1 MIFDASGS
9 RLLDG
14 AMSTLAQLTS
24 DVARYSAEWWR
35 DLAIRLSLSVAIA
48 IVVTLLLRAW
58 VRRTEAR
65 ANEAADDSMEGPR
78 RRRIATIAGL
88 ISATLQVIVWIV
100 ILFYVLAAFGVPLGP
115 LFASAGIAGV
125 ALGFGAQTLVKDTL
139 AGLFIAL
146 EGQFDIGDVID
157 LQTEGGPVS
166 GTIEGLTL
174 RITSVRQY
182 DGTLS
187 IVPNGSIQVT
197 SNKTR
202 GWGRAIVDVRVALTE
217 DPDRVRDTLEQ
228 LLQELAAD
236 EPLRGWLREAPT
248 VLGVVQLTDVAQVE
262 RVVAQTTPGNR
273 LEAERFIRERIT
285 ARITEQGIKVPPV
298 PGAFG
303 AAGETGVGL

>member
-1 MIFDASGS
+1 M
-9 RLLDG
+9 
-14 AMSTLAQLTS
+14 LAQAS
-24 DVARYSAEWWR
+24 IDAARYSSEWWR
-35 DLAIRLSLSVAIA
+35 DLGIRLGLAVALALIA
-48 IVVTLLLRAW
+48 TFLLRAW
-58 VRRTEAR
+58 VRRCERRAEAV
-65 ANEAADDSMEGPR
+65 ADDSMEGPR
-78 RRRIATIAGL
+78 RRRLATIAGL
-88 ISATLQVIVWIV
+88 VSATLQVIIWIV
-100 ILFYVLAAFGVPLGP
+100 IGFYLLAAFGVPLGP

-202 GWGRAIVDVRVALTE
+202 GWGRAIVDVRVALAE
-217 DPDRVRDTLEQ
+217 DPDRVRQALDDLLAQ
-228 LLQELAAD
+228 LANE
-236 EPLRGWLREAPT
+236 EPLRAWLREAPS
-248 VLGVVQLTDVAQVE
+248 VLGVVQLTDIAQVV
-262 RVVAQTTPGNR
+262 RVVAQTRPGNR
-273 LEAERFIRERIT
+273 LEAERFLRERIT
-285 ARITEQGIKVPPV
+285 ARITEQDIKVPPV
-298 PGAFG
+298 PGAVG
-303 AAGETGVGL
+303 QTGGSGVGL

>member
-1 MIFDASGS
+1 
-9 RLLDG
+9 
-14 AMSTLAQLTS
+14 MSTLAQLTS

>member
-1 MIFDASGS
+1 
-9 RLLDG
+9 
-14 AMSTLAQLTS
+14 MSTLAQVTE
-24 DVARYSAEWWR
+24 VARYSGEWWR
-35 DLAIRLSLSVAIA
+35 DLGIKLGLSLATAIA
-48 IVVTLLLRAW
+48 ITLVLRAW
-58 VRRTEAR
+58 VRRTDHR
-65 ANEAADDSMEGPR
+65 AKDAADDSLEGPR

-88 ISATLQVIVWIV
+88 VSATLQVIVWIM
-100 ILFYVLAAFGVPLGP
+100 IGFYLLAAFGVPLGP

-139 AGLFIAL
+139 AGLFIAM

-166 GTIEGLTL
+166 GTIEALTL

-217 DPDRVRDTLEQ
+217 DPDRVRQALDG
-228 LLQELAAD
+228 LLTGFASD
-236 EPLRGWLREAPT
+236 EPLRSWLREAPS
-248 VLGVVQLTDVAQVE
+248 VLGVVQLTDSAQVV
-262 RVVAQTTPGNR
+262 RIVAQTTPGNR
-273 LEAERFIRERIT
+273 LDAERFLRERIS
-285 ARITEQGIKVPPV
+285 AGITEEGIKVPPV
-298 PGAFG
+298 PGLYSG
-303 AAGETGVGL
+303 SGGTGVGL

>member
-1 MIFDASGS
+1 M
-9 RLLDG
+9 
-14 AMSTLAQLTS
+14 LAQAS
-24 DVARYSAEWWR
+24 IDAARYSTEWWR
-35 DLAIRLSLSVAIA
+35 DLGIRLGLAVALVLIA
-48 IVVTLLLRAW
+48 TFLLRAW
-58 VRRTEAR
+58 VRRCERRAEAV
-65 ANEAADDSMEGPR
+65 ADDSMEGPR
-78 RRRIATIAGL
+78 RRRLATIAGL
-88 ISATLQVIVWIV
+88 VSATLQVIIWIV
-100 ILFYVLAAFGVPLGP
+100 IGFYLLAAFGVPLGP

-202 GWGRAIVDVRVALTE
+202 GWGRAIVDVRVALAE
-217 DPDRVRDTLEQ
+217 DPDRVRQALDDLLAQ
-228 LLQELAAD
+228 LANE
-236 EPLRGWLREAPT
+236 EPLRAWLREAPS
-248 VLGVVQLTDVAQVE
+248 VLGVVQLTDIAQVV
-262 RVVAQTTPGNR
+262 RVVAQTRPGNR
-273 LEAERFIRERIT
+273 LEAERFLRERIT
-285 ARITEQGIKVPPV
+285 ARITEQDIKVPPV
-298 PGAFG
+298 PGAVG
-303 AAGETGVGL
+303 QAGGSGVGL

>member
-1 MIFDASGS
+1 M
-9 RLLDG
+9 
-14 AMSTLAQLTS
+14 LAQALAQVS
-24 DVARYSAEWWR
+24 GDVARYSADWWR
-35 DLAIRLSLSVAIA
+35 DFGIRFGLAVVLALIA
-48 IVVTLLLRAW
+48 TFLLRAW
-58 VRRTEAR
+58 VRRCDRR
-65 ANEAADDSMEGPR
+65 AQAEADDSMEGPR
-78 RRRIATIAGL
+78 RRRLATIAGL
-88 ISATLQVIVWIV
+88 ISATLQVIIWIV
-100 ILFYVLAAFGVPLGP
+100 IGFYLLAAFGVPLGP

-146 EGQFDIGDVID
+146 EGQFDVGDVID

-202 GWGRAIVDVRVALTE
+202 GWGRAIVDVRVALSE
-217 DPDRVRDTLEQ
+217 DPDRVRQALDD
-228 LLQELAAD
+228 LLAELANE
-236 EPLRGWLREAPT
+236 EPLRSWLREAPS
-248 VLGVVQLTDVAQVE
+248 VLGVVQLTDIAQVV
-262 RVVAQTTPGNR
+262 RVVAQTRPGNR
-273 LEAERFIRERIT
+273 LEAERFLRERIT

-298 PGAFG
+298 PGAMTQPG
-303 AAGETGVGL
+303 GSGVGL

>member
-1 MIFDASGS
+1 
-9 RLLDG
+9 
-14 AMSTLAQLTS
+14 MSMLAQVEEVTL
-24 DVARYSAEWWR
+24 YSSEWWR
-35 DLAIRLSLSVAIA
+35 DLGIKLGLSLLVALVI
-48 IVVTLLLRAW
+48 TLLLRAW
-58 VRRTEAR
+58 VRRSDRR
-65 ANEAADDSMEGPR
+65 AKDTADDSLEGPR

-88 ISATLQVIVWIV
+88 VSATLQVIVWIL
-100 ILFYVLAAFGVPLGP
+100 IGFYVLAAFGVPLGP

-139 AGLFIAL
+139 AGLFIAM

-217 DPDRVRDTLEQ
+217 DPDRVREVLDE
-228 LLQELAAD
+228 LLTEFASD
-236 EPLRGWLREAPT
+236 EPLHSWLRESPS
-248 VLGVVQLTDVAQVE
+248 VLGVVQLTDTAQVV
-262 RVVAQTTPGNR
+262 RVVAQTRPGNR
-273 LEAERFIRERIT
+273 LDAERFLRERIT
-285 ARITEQGIKVPPV
+285 ARITERGVKVPPV

-303 AAGETGVGL
+303 PQGGGGLGL

>member
-1 MIFDASGS
+1 MGP
-9 RLLDG
+9 
-14 AMSTLAQLTS
+14 MSMLAQATS
-24 DVARYSAEWWR
+24 EVTRYSAEWWR
-35 DLAIRLSLSVAIA
+35 DLGIKLGLSLVIA
-48 IVVTLLLRAW
+48 LVITIMLRAW
-58 VRRTEAR
+58 VRRSDRR
-65 ANEAADDSMEGPR
+65 AKDTADDSLEGPR

-88 ISATLQVIVWIV
+88 VSATLQVIVWIL
-100 ILFYVLAAFGVPLGP
+100 IGFYVLAAFGVPLGP

-139 AGLFIAL
+139 AGLFIAM

-217 DPDRVRDTLEQ
+217 DPDRVREVLDE
-228 LLQELAAD
+228 LLTEFASD
-236 EPLRGWLREAPT
+236 EPLHSWLRESPS
-248 VLGVVQLTDVAQVE
+248 VLGVVQLTETAQVV
-262 RVVAQTTPGNR
+262 RVVAQTRPGNR
-273 LEAERFIRERIT
+273 LDAERFLRERIT
-285 ARITEQGIKVPPV
+285 ARITERGVMVPPV
-298 PGAFG
+298 PGTFG
-303 AAGETGVGL
+303 PQGGAGLGL

>member
-1 MIFDASGS
+1 M
-9 RLLDG
+9 
-14 AMSTLAQLTS
+14 LAQAS
-24 DVARYSAEWWR
+24 IDAARYSSEWWR
-35 DLAIRLSLSVAIA
+35 DLGIRLGLAVALALIA
-48 IVVTLLLRAW
+48 TFLLRAW
-58 VRRTEAR
+58 VRRCERRAEAV
-65 ANEAADDSMEGPR
+65 ADDSMEGPR
-78 RRRIATIAGL
+78 RRRLATIAGL
-88 ISATLQVIVWIV
+88 ISATLQVIIWIV
-100 ILFYVLAAFGVPLGP
+100 IGFYLLAAFGVPLGP

-202 GWGRAIVDVRVALTE
+202 GWGRAIVDVRVALAE
-217 DPDRVRDTLEQ
+217 DPDRVRQALDDLLAQ
-228 LLQELAAD
+228 LANE
-236 EPLRGWLREAPT
+236 EPLRAWLREAPS
-248 VLGVVQLTDVAQVE
+248 VLGVVQLTDIAQVV
-262 RVVAQTTPGNR
+262 RVVAQTRPGNR
-273 LEAERFIRERIT
+273 LEAERFLRERIT
-285 ARITEQGIKVPPV
+285 ALITEQGIKVPPV
-298 PGAFG
+298 PGAVG
-303 AAGETGVGL
+303 QPGGSGVGL

>member
-1 MIFDASGS
+1 
-9 RLLDG
+9 
-14 AMSTLAQLTS
+14 MSTLAQAVT
-24 DVARYSAEWWR
+24 DAARYSTEWWR
-35 DLAIRLSLSVAIA
+35 DLGIRLGLSIAIA
-48 IVVTLLLRAW
+48 IVVTLVLRAW
-58 VRRTEAR
+58 VRRTDAR
-65 ANEAADDSMEGPR
+65 AKDAADDSMEGPR

-125 ALGFGAQTLVKDTL
+125 ALGFGAQTLVRDTL

-146 EGQFDIGDVID
+146 EGQFDVGDVID

-174 RITSVRQY
+174 RITSVREY

-202 GWGRAIVDVRVALTE
+202 GWGRAIVDVRVALSE
-217 DPDRVRDTLEQ
+217 DPDRVREVLEA
-228 LLQELAAD
+228 LLHELAAE
-236 EPLRGWLREAPT
+236 EPLHSWLREAPT

-262 RVVAQTTPGNR
+262 RIVAQTTPGNR
-273 LEAERFIRERIT
+273 LEAERFMRERIT

-298 PGAFG
+298 AGAIGGG
-303 AAGETGVGL
+303 ASGVGL

>member
-1 MIFDASGS
+1 M
-9 RLLDG
+9 
-14 AMSTLAQLTS
+14 LAQAS
-24 DVARYSAEWWR
+24 ADVTQYSTEWWR
-35 DLAIRLSLSVAIA
+35 DLGIRLGLSLVIAIA
-48 IVVTLLLRAW
+48 VTLLLRAW
-58 VRRTEAR
+58 VRRTEQR
-65 ANEAADDSMEGPR
+65 AKEFADDSMEGPR

-88 ISATLQVIVWIV
+88 ISATLQVIVWIL
-100 ILFYVLAAFGVPLGP
+100 IGFYVLGAFGVPLGP

-202 GWGRAIVDVRVALTE
+202 GWGRAIVDLRVALSE
-217 DPDRVRDTLEQ
+217 DPDRVR
-228 LLQELAAD
+228 QELDGLLASLAQE
-236 EPLRGWLREAPT
+236 EPLRSWLREAPS
-248 VLGVVQLTDVAQVE
+248 VLGVVQLTDIAQVV
-262 RVVAQTTPGNR
+262 RVVAQTSPGNR
-273 LEAERFIRERIT
+273 LEAERFLRERIT

-298 PGAFG
+298 PGV
-303 AAGETGVGL
+303 AAQPGGSGIGL

>member
-1 MIFDASGS
+1 MGS
-9 RLLDG
+9 
-14 AMSTLAQLTS
+14 MSMSLLAQVS
-24 DVARYSAEWWR
+24 AEAARYSTEWWR
-35 DLAIRLSLSVAIA
+35 DLGIKLGLSLVIALAIT
-48 IVVTLLLRAW
+48 ILLRAW
-58 VRRTEAR
+58 VRRSDRR
-65 ANEAADDSMEGPR
+65 AKDTADDSLEGPR

-88 ISATLQVIVWIV
+88 VSATLQVIVWIL
-100 ILFYVLAAFGVPLGP
+100 IGFYVLAAFGVPLGP

-139 AGLFIAL
+139 AGLFIAM

-217 DPDRVRDTLEQ
+217 DPDRVREVLDD
-228 LLQELAAD
+228 LLTEFASD
-236 EPLRGWLREAPT
+236 EPLHSWLRESPS
-248 VLGVVQLTDVAQVE
+248 VLGVVQLTDTAQVV
-262 RVVAQTTPGNR
+262 RVVAQTRPGNR
-273 LEAERFIRERIT
+273 LDAERFLRERIT
-285 ARITEQGIKVPPV
+285 ARITERGVKVPPV
-298 PGAFG
+298 PGMFG
-303 AAGETGVGL
+303 TQGGTGVGL

>member
-1 MIFDASGS
+1 MV
-9 RLLDG
+9 L
-14 AMSTLAQLTS
+14 LAQLSAQAT
-24 DVARYSAEWWR
+24 RYSTEWWR
-35 DLAIRLSLSVAIA
+35 DLGIKLGLSVAIA
-48 IVVTLLLRAW
+48 IAVTVLLRTW
-58 VRRTEAR
+58 VRRADQR
-65 ANEAADDSMEGPR
+65 AKETADDSMEGPR
-78 RRRIATIAGL
+78 RRRVGTIAGL
-88 ISATLQVIVWIV
+88 VSATLQVIVWIL
-100 ILFYVLAAFGVPLGP
+100 IGFYVLAAFGVPLGP

-146 EGQFDIGDVID
+146 EGQFDVGDVVD
-157 LQTEGGPVS
+157 LETEGGPVS

-217 DPDRVRDTLEQ
+217 DPDRVREALEG
-228 LLQELAAD
+228 LLRELADD
-236 EPLRGWLREAPT
+236 EPLRSWLREAPT

-262 RVVAQTTPGNR
+262 RVVAQTKPGNR
-273 LEAERFIRERIT
+273 LEAERFMRERIS
-285 ARITEQGIKVPPV
+285 ALMTEQGIKVPPV
-298 PGAFG
+298 SATVGQLG
-303 AAGETGVGL
+303 GSGVGL

>member
-1 MIFDASGS
+1 M
-9 RLLDG
+9 
-14 AMSTLAQLTS
+14 LAQAS
-24 DVARYSAEWWR
+24 IDAARYSSEWWR
-35 DLAIRLSLSVAIA
+35 DLGIRLGLAVALALIA
-48 IVVTLLLRAW
+48 TFLLRAW
-58 VRRTEAR
+58 VRRCERRAEAV
-65 ANEAADDSMEGPR
+65 ADDSMEGPR
-78 RRRIATIAGL
+78 RRRLATIAGL
-88 ISATLQVIVWIV
+88 ISATLQVIIWIV
-100 ILFYVLAAFGVPLGP
+100 IGFYLLAAFGVPLGP

-202 GWGRAIVDVRVALTE
+202 GWGRAIVDVRVALAE
-217 DPDRVRDTLEQ
+217 DPDRVRQALDDLLAQ
-228 LLQELAAD
+228 LANE
-236 EPLRGWLREAPT
+236 EPLRSWLREAPS
-248 VLGVVQLTDVAQVE
+248 VLGVVQLTDIAQVV
-262 RVVAQTTPGNR
+262 RVVAQTRPGNR
-273 LEAERFIRERIT
+273 LEAERFLRERIT
-285 ARITEQGIKVPPV
+285 ALITEQGIKVPPV
-298 PGAFG
+298 PGAVG
-303 AAGETGVGL
+303 QPGGSGVGL

>member
-1 MIFDASGS
+1 MLEQA
-9 RLLDG
+9 
-14 AMSTLAQLTS
+14 AT
-24 DVARYSAEWWR
+24 DVARYSSEWWR
-35 DLAIRLSLSVAIA
+35 DLGIKLGLSLVVAL
-48 IVVTLLLRAW
+48 VVTALLRAW
-58 VRRTEAR
+58 VRRTEQR
-65 ANEAADDSMEGPR
+65 AKDFADDSMEGPR

-88 ISATLQVIVWIV
+88 VSATLQVIVWIM
-100 ILFYVLAAFGVPLGP
+100 IGFYVLAAFGVPLGP

-146 EGQFDIGDVID
+146 EGQFDVGDVIE
-157 LQTEGGPVS
+157 LQSEGGPVN

-187 IVPNGSIQVT
+187 IVPNGSILVT

-202 GWGRAIVDVRVALTE
+202 GWGRAIVDVRVALDE
-217 DPDRVRDTLEQ
+217 DPDRVRQVLDE
-228 LLQELAAD
+228 LLRELADD
-236 EPLRGWLREAPT
+236 EPLRSWLREAPS
-248 VLGVVQLTDVAQVE
+248 VLGVVQLTDIAQVE

-273 LEAERFIRERIT
+273 LEAERFMRERIT

-298 PGAFG
+298 VGAMGSPGG
-303 AAGETGVGL
+303 SGVGL

>member
-1 MIFDASGS
+1 MGP
-9 RLLDG
+9 
-14 AMSTLAQLTS
+14 MSMLAQATS
-24 DVARYSAEWWR
+24 EVTRYSAEWWR
-35 DLAIRLSLSVAIA
+35 DLGIKLGLSLVIA
-48 IVVTLLLRAW
+48 LVITIMLRAW
-58 VRRTEAR
+58 VRRSDRR
-65 ANEAADDSMEGPR
+65 AKDTADDSLEGPR

-88 ISATLQVIVWIV
+88 VSATLQVIVWIL
-100 ILFYVLAAFGVPLGP
+100 IGFYVLAAFGVPLGP

-139 AGLFIAL
+139 AGLFIAM

-202 GWGRAIVDVRVALTE
+202 VWGRAIVDVRVALTE
-217 DPDRVRDTLEQ
+217 DPDRVREVLDE
-228 LLQELAAD
+228 LLTEFASD
-236 EPLRGWLREAPT
+236 EPLHSWLRESPS
-248 VLGVVQLTDVAQVE
+248 VLGVVQLTETAQVV
-262 RVVAQTTPGNR
+262 RVVAQTRPGNR
-273 LEAERFIRERIT
+273 LDAERFLRERIT
-285 ARITEQGIKVPPV
+285 ARITERGVMVPPV
-298 PGAFG
+298 PGTFG
-303 AAGETGVGL
+303 SQGGAGLGL

>member
-1 MIFDASGS
+1 MGS
-9 RLLDG
+9 
-14 AMSTLAQLTS
+14 MSMLAQAAEVT
-24 DVARYSAEWWR
+24 RYSTEWWR
-35 DLAIRLSLSVAIA
+35 DLGIKLGLSLLVALVI
-48 IVVTLLLRAW
+48 TLLLRAW
-58 VRRTEAR
+58 VRRSDRR
-65 ANEAADDSMEGPR
+65 AKDTADDSLEGPR

-88 ISATLQVIVWIV
+88 VSATLQVIVWIL
-100 ILFYVLAAFGVPLGP
+100 IGFYVLAAFGVPLGP

-139 AGLFIAL
+139 AGLFIAM

-202 GWGRAIVDVRVALTE
+202 GWGRAIVDVRVALAE
-217 DPDRVRDTLEQ
+217 DPDTVRDALETLMR
-228 LLQELAAD
+228 ELAD
-236 EPLRGWLREAPT
+236 EEPLRSWLREPPS
-248 VLGVVQLTDVAQVE
+248 VLGVVQLTDVAQVV

-273 LEAERFIRERIT
+273 LEAERFMRGRVT
-285 ARITEQGIKVPPV
+285 ARITEQGIKAPHVGG
-298 PGAFG
+298 GAG
-303 AAGETGVGL
+303 IGL

>member
-1 MIFDASGS
+1 M
-9 RLLDG
+9 
-14 AMSTLAQLTS
+14 LAQASADAT
-24 DVARYSAEWWR
+24 RYSTEWWR
-35 DLAIRLSLSVAIA
+35 DLGIRLGLSVAIA
-48 IVVTLLLRAW
+48 IAVTLLLRAW
-58 VRRTEAR
+58 VRRTDQR
-65 ANEAADDSMEGPR
+65 AKDFADDSMEGPR

-88 ISATLQVIVWIV
+88 VSATLQVIVWVV

-115 LFASAGIAGV
+115 LFASAGIVGV

-202 GWGRAIVDVRVALTE
+202 GWGRAIVDLRVALSE
-217 DPDRVRDTLEQ
+217 DPDRVR
-228 LLQELAAD
+228 QELDGLLSSLAQE
-236 EPLRGWLREAPT
+236 EPLRSWLREAPS
-248 VLGVVQLTDVAQVE
+248 VLGVVQLTDIAQVV
-262 RVVAQTTPGNR
+262 RVVAQTSPGNR
-273 LEAERFIRERIT
+273 LEAERFLRERIT

-298 PGAFG
+298 PGA
-303 AAGETGVGL
+303 AAQSGGSGIGL

>member
-1 MIFDASGS
+1 MLAQVLAQASG
-9 RLLDG
+9 
-14 AMSTLAQLTS
+14 

-35 DLAIRLSLSVAIA
+35 DLGIRLGLAVVLALVA
-48 IVVTLLLRAW
+48 TFLLRAW
-58 VRRTEAR
+58 VRRCERRAR
-65 ANEAADDSMEGPR
+65 DAADDSMEGPR
-78 RRRIATIAGL
+78 RRRLATIAGL
-88 ISATLQVIVWIV
+88 VSATLQVIIWIM
-100 ILFYVLAAFGVPLGP
+100 IGFYLLAAFGVPLGP

-202 GWGRAIVDVRVALTE
+202 GWGRAIVDVRVALSE
-217 DPDRVRDTLEQ
+217 DPDRVRQALDD
-228 LLQELAAD
+228 LLMELANE
-236 EPLRGWLREAPT
+236 EPLRSWLREAPS

-262 RVVAQTTPGNR
+262 RVVAQTRPGT
-273 LEAERFIRERIT
+273 T
-285 ARITEQGIKVPPV
+285 ASRRSDSCGSGSRPASPSRASRSRRC
-298 PGAFG
+298 PAP
-303 AAGETGVGL
+303 